1 MTISL
6 IPVTVRAFSL
16 AGSENSYFRARLAV
30 LHALKGFTYGMENK
44 RFSDAVLTYN

>member
-16 AGSENSYFRARLAV
+16 AGSENSCFRGRLAV
-30 LHALKGFTYGMENK
+30 LHALKGFTYGVENK